1 MSPDESSPR
10 DLAAAYAL
18 GALSPEEARA
28 FEAYLATSAD
38 ARREV
43 AELRETAALLALSAP
58 EAQPAPP
65 LRARVLDALAAG
77 KIRTRPT
84 PPGAAAPV
92 PALAPAAA
100 PARVP
105 AAPARRAT
113 PLLWGALAASLLAA
127 VGLGVQSERLA
138 GRLARRTAELTERDS
153 TIVRQ
158 TRALADQGRQ
168 LASRDSTL
176 ASLLSPGVELVQLT
190 ASGDPDPRIQLF
202 WDRRHGTA
210 VLHAS
215 KLKPV
220 PQGRTYQ
227 LWFIQDGRPVPSVTF
242 DVAPGGD
249 AIVSQVAVPSEGL
262 VSAAAVTEEPAGG
275 SPQPTTPVLLV
286 GALPK
291 T

>member
-1 MSPDESSPR
+1 MSPDESSLR

-18 GALSPEEARA
+18 GALSPEETRA

-43 AELRETAALLALSAP
+43 AELRETVALLALSAP
-58 EAQPAPP
+58 EAQPAPA
-65 LRARVLDALAAG
+65 LRARVLDAVAVE
-77 KIRTRPT
+77 KIR
-84 PPGAAAPV
+84 PV
-92 PALAPAAA
+92 PTRSAAVA
-100 PARVP
+100 SATARVP
-105 AAPARRAT
+105 GPAARRAT
-113 PLLWGALAASLLAA
+113 ALLWGALAASLLAA
-127 VGLGVQSERLA
+127 VGLGLRSERLA
-138 GRLARRTAELTERDS
+138 GRLARRTADLTERDS
-153 TIVRQ
+153 TIARQ
-158 TRALADQGRQ
+158 TRALAAQGRQ

-202 WDRRHGTA
+202 WDRRHGMA

-215 KLKPV
+215 KLKPL

-227 LWFIQDGRPVPSVTF
+227 LWFIQDGKPVPSVTF
-242 DVAPGGD
+242 DVAPAGD
-249 AIVSQVAVPSEGL
+249 AIVSQVAVPSQGL

-286 GALPK
+286 GALP
-291 T
+291 TT

>member
-1 MSPDESSPR
+1 MSPDESSLR

-18 GALSPEEARA
+18 GALSPEETRA

-38 ARREV
+38 ARREA

-58 EAQPAPP
+58 EMQPAPA
-65 LRARVLDALAAG
+65 LRARVLAAVAAE
-77 KIRTRPT
+77 KTRPLST
-84 PPGAAAPV
+84 PSAAAP
-92 PALAPAAA
+92 PANARGPAPAAY
-100 PARVP
+100 
-105 AAPARRAT
+105 RAT

-127 VGLGVQSERLA
+127 VGLGVRSEQLA
-138 GRLARRTAELTERDS
+138 GRLARRTAELGARDS
-153 TIVRQ
+153 TIARQ
-158 TRALADQGRQ
+158 TQALADRGRQ

-176 ASLLSPGVELVQLT
+176 ASLLSPAVELVQLT

-220 PQGRTYQ
+220 PRGRTYQ
-227 LWFIQDGRPVPSVTF
+227 LWFIQDGKPVPSVTF
-242 DVAPGGD
+242 DVAPGGE
-249 AIVSQVAVPSEGL
+249 AIVSQVAVPSQGL
-262 VSAAAVTEEPAGG
+262 VSAAAVTEEPSGG

-286 GALPK
+286 GALPR